1 MKSYSLISITY
12 NLSAR
17 PATIGRPPKKMV
29 VGGEKF
35 IPTDAGFVA
44 DEAQG

>member
-12 NLSAR
+12 NLSVKA
-17 PATIGRPPKKMV
+17 ATIGRPPKKMIA
-29 VGGEKF
+29 GGEKF
-35 IPTDAGFVA
+35 IPTDTGFVA